1 MSRGGRPP
9 KKLRFHGRVSG
20 ILSELSPT
28 LVEVFEF
35 ICPLISTRFN
45 TGSKLLPIMLA
56 GQRMESY
63 RVAGNLQVEEEVDI
77 PGNMRRLNFSMDVFI
92 AFLDA
97 GLLLMERYFEVDV
110 LINYHN
116 NGEVW
121 WFWLTLSFI
130 CMPGAIFIG
139 LNLFSAI
146 RYRTNLLNLF
156 IQSIKYGL
164 LFPLTT
170 LFR

>member
-1 MSRGGRPP
+1 
-9 KKLRFHGRVSG
+9 
-20 ILSELSPT
+20 
-28 LVEVFEF
+28 
-35 ICPLISTRFN
+35 
-45 TGSKLLPIMLA
+45 
-56 GQRMESY
+56 MESY
-63 RVAGNLQVEEEVDI
+63 RVTGNHQMEEEIVT
-77 PGNMRRLNFSMDVFI
+77 PGNMCRLNFSMDVFI

-97 GLLLMERYFEVDV
+97 SLLLMERYFEVDV
-110 LINYHN
+110 IVSYHN

-130 CMPGAIFIG
+130 SMPGAIFIG
-139 LNLFSAI
+139 LNLFLAI

-170 LFR
+170 LFRQVTA

>member
-1 MSRGGRPP
+1 
-9 KKLRFHGRVSG
+9 
-20 ILSELSPT
+20 
-28 LVEVFEF
+28 
-35 ICPLISTRFN
+35 
-45 TGSKLLPIMLA
+45 MLA

-63 RVAGNLQVEEEVDI
+63 RVTGNLQVEEEVDI
-77 PGNMRRLNFSMDVFI
+77 TGNMRRLNLSMDVFI

>member
-1 MSRGGRPP
+1 M
-9 KKLRFHGRVSG
+9 
-20 ILSELSPT
+20 
-28 LVEVFEF
+28 
-35 ICPLISTRFN
+35 
-45 TGSKLLPIMLA
+45 LP
-56 GQRMESY
+56 GPQKDFY
-63 RVAGNLQVEEEVDI
+63 RVAGDLQVEEESAL

-97 GLLLMERYFEVDV
+97 SLLLMERYFEVDV